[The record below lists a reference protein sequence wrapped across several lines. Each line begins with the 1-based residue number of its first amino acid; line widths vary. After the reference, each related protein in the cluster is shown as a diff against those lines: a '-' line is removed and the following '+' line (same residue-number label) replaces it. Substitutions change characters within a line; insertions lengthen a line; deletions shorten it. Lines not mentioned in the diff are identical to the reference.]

1 MSDYAVTT
9 SHLAKQ
15 FGRAV
20 ALQDVS
26 LNVQAG
32 QVYGLLGPNGAGK
45 STTLG
50 IILGLLQPTSG
61 SVELFGQPWRR
72 ELLRRVGASLNG
84 PAFYGHLSAAEN
96 LEIHARLLGLNAE
109 VVRATLERVGL
120 GAAGIKAAG
129 QFSTGMKSRLA
140 LGMAL
145 LTEPDLVIL
154 DEPQNGLDP
163 EGIHALRIQLREYA
177 ARGKTVIISS
187 HQLGE
192 MEHLADTIGVIH
204 GGVLKYE
211 GPLRELQAE
220 HDSLEDAYFQLTRGG
235 VS

>member
-1 MSDYAVTT
+1 MTDYAVTT
-9 SHLAKQ
+9 THLAKQ
-15 FGRAV
+15 FGRAL

-26 LNVQAG
+26 LNVPTG

-50 IILGLLQPTSG
+50 IILGLLRPTSG
-61 SVELFGQPWRR
+61 QVELFGQPWRR
-72 ELLRRVGASLNG
+72 ALLSRVGASLNG

-96 LEIHARLLGLNAE
+96 LEVHARLLGLNAQA
-109 VVRATLERVGL
+109 VRVTLERVGL
-120 GAAGIKAAG
+120 DTAGPKAAG

-145 LTEPDLVIL
+145 LPEPDLVIL

-163 EGIHALRIQLREYA
+163 EGIHALRLQLREYA

-192 MEHLADTIGVIH
+192 MEHLPDIIGVIH

-211 GPLRELQAE
+211 GPLRELQAG